1 MKGARYTLNK
11 EEGYKEEERYKV
23 NKDKKTRDFKRFIS
37 DINKLFLMH
46 SLIL

>member
-23 NKDKKTRDFKRFIS
+23 NKDKRQEISRD
-37 DINKLFLMH
+37 LFQ
-46 SLIL
+46 ILTNCFLCIV